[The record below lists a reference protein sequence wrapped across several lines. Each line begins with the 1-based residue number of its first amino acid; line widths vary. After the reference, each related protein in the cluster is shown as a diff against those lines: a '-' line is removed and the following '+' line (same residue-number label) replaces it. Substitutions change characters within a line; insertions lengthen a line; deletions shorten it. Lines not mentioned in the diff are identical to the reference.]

1 MLVSYRCPRVGMNKA
16 KNTKTPFSE
25 VCLKKRRIYCFNC
38 RSTQLFLDYKYSFN
52 LSNIQA
58 VIQIIDYKVG

>member
-25 VCLKKRRIYCFNC
+25 VCLKKEEFTVSTVGQRNCF
-38 RSTQLFLDYKYSFN
+38 
-52 LSNIQA
+52 
-58 VIQIIDYKVG
+58 